1 MMKKIIV
8 LFLIFAFSIK
18 VFAAA
23 VSDND
28 GASFITKA
36 EFDSLKNEFQKQL
49 NDNNRNI
56 DSKIEN
62 AVSSYIAGLNSEKV
76 TAFTGAT
83 EVKDANSYIY
93 SRKQDYNGIT
103 KQIWNDITY
112 TFISWAVQGTHTG
125 NVFLYP
131 FYNHK
136 VDGSDKYSEYAFH
149 SQVEKDIFDYN
160 LKGYVID
167 NNGVVKKIYNNDNI
181 SIVAQHFGA
190 ADLGGG
196 STYAFGYTKDQF
208 EASTRKTSTIYTDF
222 ECPPGRFYRNAGGR
236 LTTAEI
242 RTNISTLLPTNDKA
256 YFTPNGWR
264 QFNTTGLLMETYD
277 EKWSFYHTVG
287 AEDKDKNIYNYCNI
301 PVYAYIDG
309 ETELETFN
317 DPLKNS
323 SIINPDT
330 GSSYS
335 FDIVERGYDN
345 QICAT
350 DGDTDDVL
358 RAVVIGQQL
367 YDSNASSA
375 TPVDPPEDIWKSK
388 FTTFLFKVKLKNKT
402 TNTAIK
408 PTIKGYNESTAKFNN
423 LSQLK
428 NGKLQYTNKNSE
440 TDYPHYYG
448 GIPIFN
454 RSEKGGDVKFKIK
467 FSGTSGRKIRLYV
480 KKYEFPNGTYSTSS
494 ASWTAINTDSGK
506 SYLND
511 LVTVTTENNKT
522 NTNKYIDLNL
532 NTEETVSISD
542 IDADTPYFIR
552 FEELN
557 GSTPVGYGGT
567 LTYLSDFTITT
578 K

>member
-56 DSKIEN
+56 DSKIED

-112 TFISWAVQGTHTG
+112 TFISWAVQGTHMG

-149 SQVEKDIFDYN
+149 SQVEKDIYDYN

-208 EASTRKTSTIYTDF
+208 EAGTRKTSTIYTDF
-222 ECPPGRFYRNAGGR
+222 ECPPGRFYRNAEGR

-264 QFNTTGLLMETYD
+264 QFNSTGLLMETYD

-287 AEDKDKNIYNYCNI
+287 AEDKDKNIYNYCDI

-330 GSSYS
+330 ASTYG

-345 QICAT
+345 QICVT

-367 YDSNASSA
+367 YDLNASSA
-375 TPVDPPEDIWKSK
+375 TPVNPPEDIWKSK

-454 RSEKGGDVKFKIK
+454 RSEKGGNVKFKIK

-532 NTEETVSISD
+532 NTEETVTVSD
-542 IDADTPYFIR
+542 IDSDTPYFIR

>member
-1 MMKKIIV
+1 MRKIIV
-8 LFLIFAFSIK
+8 LLLIFVFSIK

-190 ADLGGG
+190 ADLGGAAL
-196 STYAFGYTKDQF
+196 YAFGYTKSQF
-208 EASTRKTSTIYTDF
+208 EASTRKLSTIYTDIL
-222 ECPPGRFYRNAGGR
+222 CPPGRFWGNRY
-236 LTTAEI
+236 TTQEI
-242 RTNISTLLPTNDKA
+242 KTNISRILPTNDKA
-256 YFTPNGWR
+256 YFSPNAWG
-264 QFNTTGLLMETYD
+264 QFNTTSLLMETYD

-330 GSSYS
+330 ASTYG

-345 QICAT
+345 QICVT

-367 YDSNASSA
+367 YDLNASSA
-375 TPVDPPEDIWKSK
+375 TPVNPPEDIWKSK

-454 RSEKGGDVKFKIK
+454 RSEKGGNVKFKIK

-532 NTEETVSISD
+532 NTEETVTVSD
-542 IDADTPYFIR
+542 IDSDTPYFIR

>member
-1 MMKKIIV
+1 M
-8 LFLIFAFSIK
+8 LLILAININI
-18 VFAAA
+18 FAAA

-28 GASFITKA
+28 GAAFITKA
-36 EFDSLKNEFQKQL
+36 EFDSLKNEFQKQI
-49 NDNNRNI
+49 NDNNSNI
-56 DSKIEN
+56 DRKIEN
-62 AVSSYIAGLNSEKV
+62 AVSSYIAGLNAEKT
-76 TAFTGAT
+76 TAFTGTT
-83 EVKDANSYIY
+83 EVTDANSYIY

-112 TFISWAVQGTHTG
+112 TFISWAVSGTDMG
-125 NVFLYP
+125 NVSLYP
-131 FYNHK
+131 FFNRKRTGIAYQ
-136 VDGSDKYSEYAFH
+136 SEYALH

-167 NNGVVKKIYNNDNI
+167 NNGIVNKIYNNDNI
-181 SIVAQHFGA
+181 SIVAQHFGS
-190 ADLGGG
+190 ADLGGAAF
-196 STYAFGYTKDQF
+196 YAFGYTKDQF
-208 EASTRKTSTIYTDF
+208 EASTRKLSTIYTDIT
-222 ECPPGRFYRNAGGR
+222 CPPGRFYRGAR
-236 LTTAEI
+236 YTTQEI
-242 RTNISTLLPTNDKA
+242 KTNISNILPTNDKA
-256 YFTPNGWR
+256 NFSPNAWN
-264 QFNTTGLLMETYD
+264 QFNVASLLMETYD

-287 AEDKDKNIYNYCNI
+287 EEDKDKNIYNYCNI

-330 GSSYS
+330 ASTYG

-345 QICAT
+345 QICVT
-350 DGDTDDVL
+350 DGDTDDTL
-358 RAVVIGQQL
+358 RAVVIGKQL
-367 YDSNASSA
+367 YDSN
-375 TPVDPPEDIWKSK
+375 TGVVDPMEDIYKSK
-388 FTTFLFKVKLKNKT
+388 FSTFLFKVKLKNKT
-402 TNTAIK
+402 TNNTIK
-408 PTIKGYNESTAKFNN
+408 PTINGYNESTAKFNN

-428 NGKLQYTNKNSE
+428 NGLLPYANKNQE
-440 TDYPHYYG
+440 TNYPHYYG

-454 RSEKGGDVKFKIK
+454 RSEKGGNVKFKIK

-532 NTEETVSISD
+532 NTEETVTISD